1 MAEKIKKTESTHKTS
16 ALQFIRTIYLS
27 FAAIIGL
34 ITFVIG
40 ATGAVR
46 LGLNNF
52 FPVDET
58 YNYYAPYSPSP
69 CATKWVDGKEAKP
82 TAEEMAD
89 CEKRNAE
96 SIKINVRNN
105 YNRELRD
112 AIAMTVVGFP
122 VWLLHFWLIQM
133 DWKRRKEA

>member
-1 MAEKIKKTESTHKTS
+1 MAEKNKKPQTVQKTT

-52 FPVDET
+52 LPVDES
-58 YNYYAPYSPSP
+58 YSYYSPYSSP
-69 CATKWVDGKEAKP
+69 CATKWVDGKETKP
-82 TAEEMAD
+82 SVEELKD
-89 CEKRNAE
+89 CEKKNE
-96 SIKINVRNN
+96 ENLKISARNN
-105 YNRELRD
+105 FNRELRD
-112 AIAMTVVGFP
+112 SIAMTLVGFP

-133 DWKRRKEA
+133 DWKRRKEV